1 MKPGET
7 IGRFAIDE
15 LVASTEMC
23 ELYKAVVVLEN
34 GFKQKVAV
42 HLVRPNLTENR
53 AFVQSFISDSLL
65 AARLSHQNIMR
76 VQELGR
82 ERNRY
87 YVALEYVPGK
97 LLREL
102 LEQVRIRGEAVP
114 VWFAFQVVAAIC
126 DGVQYAHEFR
136 DERFQKLS
144 VLHHDLT
151 PDNVVV
157 SFRGAVKIQN
167 FCMARARTTAAAAV
181 GEVAGQDLAYVAP
194 ERITGSGA
202 VDSRSDIYSVGMLL
216 LEMLTGVR
224 PPADRELLR
233 RFIAGQS
240 SDKSAAGVPA
250 QAQPLLRQALAEDPQ
265 DRFKSAKLLAQAL
278 RAYIEEQ
285 LVARDPVDVGD
296 FVANRFPDDRGPTHT
311 PTWGTP
317 PVESVVDEVGAP
329 DLVGA
334 KEPVAFAFKREDG
347 STFRICGLEG
357 WELDTGSSSD
367 EDLFSERLSTQS
379 MPVIQIKRLTEETQ
393 RTKD

>member
-1 MKPGET
+1 M
-7 IGRFAIDE
+7 IDD
-15 LVASTEMC
+15 LVASSEMC

-42 HLVRPNLTENR
+42 RVVKPNLTKNR

-65 AARLSHQNIMR
+65 AARLSHRNIMR

-82 ERNRY
+82 DRDRY

-97 LLREL
+97 TLHEL
-102 LEQVRIRGEAVP
+102 LEQVRIRGEAIP
-114 VWFAFQVVAAIC
+114 VWFAFQVVAAVC

-151 PDNVVV
+151 PANVVV

-167 FCMARARTTAAAAV
+167 FCMARARTAAAAAE
-181 GEVAGQDLAYVAP
+181 GEAAGQDLAYVAP

-202 VDSRSDIYSVGMLL
+202 VDSRSDIYSAGMLL
-216 LEMLTGVR
+216 LEMLSGVR

-233 RFIAGQS
+233 RITAGQRP
-240 SDKSAAGVPA
+240 DMSATGVPA
-250 QAQPLLRQALAEDPQ
+250 QVQPLLRQAVAEDPR
-265 DRFKSAKLLAQAL
+265 DRFESAKLLANTL
-278 RAYIEEQ
+278 RAYIEER
-285 LVARDPVDVGD
+285 LDARDPVDIGD
-296 FVANRFPDDRGPTHT
+296 FVASRFPDDCGPTHT

-317 PVESVVDEVGAP
+317 PVESVVDKVGTS
-329 DLVGA
+329 DLVGE

-367 EDLFSERLSTQS
+367 DDLFSERLSTQS

-393 RTKD
+393 RTKE